1 VILSRVG
8 VAFGVF
14 LLGVSPIS
22 GQEATQA
29 EAPEKGTCV
38 TCHEIL
44 PAARLSDPAKAY
56 VNDVH
61 ASKGFGCVACH
72 GGDATNAGLGSMDPA
87 KGYLGV
93 PAREQQAELCGRCHS
108 DAQFMRQYNPALR
121 VDQEREYVTSVHGQR
136 LVREGDTRVA
146 TCVSCHPAHN
156 MRPPSDPLSSVHPLK
171 VAETC
176 GVCHADADYM
186 ASYGI
191 STDQQEKYERSIHW
205 TMIEEEHDLSAPT
218 CNDCHGNHG
227 AAPPGV
233 SWVGNTCGQCHS
245 VMADYF
251 AQSVHARIFPMLG
264 VPGCAA
270 CHNNHEILPAG
281 DELLGFGE
289 GAACTKCHQADTPSG
304 EKILALRGL
313 IDSLKVAAHQAD
325 SLLLRAENSGVEV
338 SQALFDLEGA
348 QTALVQA
355 QAAVHTFM
363 VDSVAEHV
371 NAGLAV
377 TNEADDR
384 GRQAM
389 GELRFR
395 RTGLA
400 ISVAIILALIVGLIL
415 RIREID
421 RRTPTT

>member
-1 VILSRVG
+1 MTLARVLTTLVVLVLAATP
-8 VAFGVF
+8 VA
-14 LLGVSPIS
+14 
-22 GQEATQA
+22 GQEAAQVQ
-29 EAPEKGTCV
+29 APEKGSCV

-44 PAARLSDPAKAY
+44 PDARLSDPTKAY

-72 GGDATNAGLGSMDPA
+72 GGDATSAGMGAMDPA
-87 KGYLGV
+87 KGYVGI
-93 PAREQQAELCGRCHS
+93 PAREQQAQLCGRCHS
-108 DAQFMRQYNPALR
+108 DAQFIKQYNPALR
-121 VDQEREYVTSVHGQR
+121 VDQESEYLTSVHGQR
-136 LVREGDTRVA
+136 LTREGDERVA
-146 TCVSCHPAHN
+146 TCVSCHPAHSI
-156 MRPPSDPLSSVHPLK
+156 RPPSDPLSSVHPLK
-171 VAETC
+171 VAQTC
-176 GVCHADADYM
+176 GACHGDAEYM

-191 STDQQEKYERSIHW
+191 PTDQQEKFERSIHW

-251 AQSVHARIFPMLG
+251 AQSLHARVFPMLG

-270 CHNNHEILPAG
+270 CHNNHEILLAG

-304 EKILALRGL
+304 EKIVAMRSL
-313 IDSLKVAAHQAD
+313 IDSLKLTAHQAD
-325 SLLLRAENSGVEV
+325 SILLRAENSGVEV

-355 QAAVHTFM
+355 QAAVHAFV

-371 NAGLAV
+371 NAGLV
-377 TNEADDR
+377 ITDEAFARGDR
-384 GRQAM
+384 AL

-400 ISVAIILALIVGLIL
+400 ISVAIILALIVGLML

-421 RRTPTT
+421 RRTHTT

>member
-1 VILSRVG
+1 VRGRIASAVLLFG
-8 VAFGVF
+8 VASALPPA
-14 LLGVSPIS
+14 LLA
-22 GQEATQA
+22 Q
-29 EAPEKGTCV
+29 APEKGSCV

-44 PAARLSDPAKAY
+44 PDARLSDPVKAY
-56 VNDVH
+56 VGDVH
-61 ASKGFGCVACH
+61 SAKGFGCVSCH
-72 GGDATNAGLGSMDPA
+72 GGDPTVAGMAAMDPA
-87 KGYLGV
+87 KGYVGKPQRDQL
-93 PAREQQAELCGRCHS
+93 ASLCGRCHS
-108 DAQFMRQYNPALR
+108 DAQFMKQYNPSLR
-121 VDQEREYVTSVHGQR
+121 VDQEREYLTSVHGQR
-136 LVREGDTRVA
+136 LTREADTLVA
-146 TCVSCHPAHN
+146 TCVGCHPAHN
-156 MRPPSDPLSSVHPLK
+156 MRPPSDPNSSVHPLK

-176 GVCHADADYM
+176 GACHASADYM

-191 STDQQEKYERSIHW
+191 PTDQQEKYERSIHW
-205 TMIEEEHDLSAPT
+205 TMLSEQHDLSAPT

-245 VMADYF
+245 TMADYF
-251 AQSVHARIFPMLG
+251 AQSLHAKLFPMLG

-270 CHNNHEILPAG
+270 CHNNHEVVPAS

-289 GAACTKCHQADTPSG
+289 GAACVKCHKPESASG
-304 EKILALRGL
+304 EKIQAMRSLL
-313 IDSLKVAAHQAD
+313 DSLIQSSHRAD

-355 QAAVHTFM
+355 RAAVHAFV
-363 VDSVAEHV
+363 VDSVGAHV
-371 NAGLAV
+371 NAGLVITDTAF
-377 TNEADDR
+377 ARGDR
-384 GRQAM
+384 AM

-400 ISVAIILALIVGLIL
+400 VSVGIILLLIAGLVL

-421 RRTPTT
+421 RKAVTT